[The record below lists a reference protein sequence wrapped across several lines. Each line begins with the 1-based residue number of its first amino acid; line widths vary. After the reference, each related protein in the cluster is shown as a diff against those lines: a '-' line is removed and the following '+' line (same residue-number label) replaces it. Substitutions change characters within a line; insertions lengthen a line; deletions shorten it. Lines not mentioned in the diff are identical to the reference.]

1 MLALAWMLAGA
12 RPAAADSV
20 PASDP
25 LAAQLRS
32 ALALARG
39 DSFYLVLDL
48 ERTELRLMLGGVAL
62 RTLTFTEAAVGSPR
76 LALRPGRP
84 LAGWTDR
91 VWHEGVLDPEYR
103 RPRTEIV
110 PPDPDAA
117 QADAPPPPEPAGS
130 IPAPDHFR
138 VRFAGGLDLEIR
150 PTGTAAPGPGLRE
163 RLGMLTHPRRP
174 RLQVRLGLD
183 RDGAAE
189 LYRCLPP
196 RIKLVVL
203 GRPA

>member
-1 MLALAWMLAGA
+1 MLACVLAGA
-12 RPAAADSV
+12 PVRAAGNAAAG
-20 PASDP
+20 DP

-32 ALALARG
+32 VLALARS

-62 RTLTFTEAAVGSPR
+62 RTLPYTEASVAGPQ
-76 LALRPGRP
+76 LAL
-84 LAGWTDR
+84 LAGPSLSGWADQ
-91 VWHEGVLDPEYR
+91 VWREGGLDPEQR
-103 RPRTEIV
+103 RERTEIV
-110 PPDPDAA
+110 PPDPTAA
-117 QADAPPPPEPAGS
+117 PAEAPPPPPTPEDA
-130 IPAPDHFR
+130 IPTPDRYR

-150 PTGTAAPGPGLRE
+150 PTGTAPAGPGLGE
-163 RLGMLTHPRRP
+163 RLRLLTDPRRP
-174 RLQVRLGLD
+174 RLLVRLGLD